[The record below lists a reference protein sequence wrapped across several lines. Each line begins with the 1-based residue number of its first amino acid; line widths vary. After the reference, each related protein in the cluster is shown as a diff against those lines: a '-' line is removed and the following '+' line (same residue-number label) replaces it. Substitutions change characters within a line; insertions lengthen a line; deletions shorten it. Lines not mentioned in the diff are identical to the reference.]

1 MFAERQ
7 SDNTSLDRNYFNGV
21 FKCIH
26 VIVQTLS
33 VPAQLIKSHQ
43 IKQSLKQQHSF
54 TQASQDCHGR
64 TLFMRHTL
72 YQKPKHKNTLHCV
85 VVGVIPSDNSN
96 LTPLC
101 PSFFIYWTHQKGPQA
116 THSLSA
122 CSTNRIPIVQHD
134 NITNYVTQH
143 QQGQGAPHLG
153 PQWSSRHTKRTQ
165 TWPFHINVFCPR
177 RAKKHVTG
185 NEVFLRTQHGN
196 RLTHMP
202 CLMLER
208 LYWHK
213 EMLVGHE
220 GKQ

>member
-1 MFAERQ
+1 MAAPSLWDTHCIRNQ
-7 SDNTSLDRNYFNGV
+7 NTKTR
-21 FKCIH
+21 
-26 VIVQTLS
+26 
-33 VPAQLIKSHQ
+33 
-43 IKQSLKQQHSF
+43 
-54 TQASQDCHGR
+54 
-64 TLFMRHTL
+64 LF
-72 YQKPKHKNTLHCV
+72 LHCV

-116 THSLSA
+116 THSLPA

-177 RAKKHVTG
+177 RAKNYVTG

>member
-72 YQKPKHKNTLHCV
+72 YQKPKHKNTL
-85 VVGVIPSDNSN
+85 IP
-96 LTPLC
+96 PLC
-101 PSFFIYWTHQKGPQA
+101 GSWCFPVITA
-116 THSLSA
+116 TLHLYARPSLSTGHIKKA
-122 CSTNRIPIVQHD
+122 HRPPTRCQPAALTGYLLCNMTTSQTTLRNISRARVHLTSAHNDLQDKPKGHKHD
-134 NITNYVTQH
+134 LFTLMYFAHGVLRNTLLEIRSFSVH
-143 QQGQGAPHLG
+143 
-153 PQWSSRHTKRTQ
+153 SM
-165 TWPFHINVFCPR
+165 
-177 RAKKHVTG
+177 VTG
-185 NEVFLRTQHGN
+185 SHICHV
-196 RLTHMP
+196 
-202 CLMLER
+202 
-208 LYWHK
+208 
-213 EMLVGHE
+213 
-220 GKQ
+220 